1 MGSAVVLINP
11 FEVPDD
17 EAEQFIDAWES
28 ARNYLSHQP
37 GYRTTSPHH
46 SLTPEVTYPFVNV
59 AEWDSPAHFQQAMSS
74 DQFQAIA
81 GAMAG
86 YPAHPA
92 LYRVIRH

>member
-17 EAEQFIDAWES
+17 EAEHFVYAWES

-37 GYRTTSPHH
+37 GYWTTSLHH
-46 SLTPEVTYPFVNV
+46 SLTPEVTHPFVNV
-59 AEWDSPAHFQQAMSS
+59 AEWDSSAHFQQAMSS
-74 DQFQAIA
+74 DQFRAIA
-81 GAMAG
+81 GAMAS